1 MSTTPGGRCVSGHRV
16 IPVVELVRQDAGMTP
31 QVIQRW
37 IEYIDNHDPAGLDEL
52 LAEDAVF
59 YSPAVFTPQQG
70 KATTA
75 KYLNAAAKLFGGTDF
90 HYVEQ
95 WYGENSAILEFQAT
109 LDGVVVDGIDMI
121 HWGED
126 GKIVSFK
133 VMIRPFKGLQAVI
146 PRMAELL
153 GGQ

>member
-1 MSTTPGGRCVSGHRV
+1 MTTP
-16 IPVVELVRQDAGMTP
+16 L
-31 QVIQRW
+31 IQRW
-37 IEYIDNHDPAGLDEL
+37 IDFIGNHDPARLDEL

-70 KATTA
+70 KALTA

-95 WYGENSAILEFQAT
+95 WESANSAILEFQAT
-109 LDGVVVDGIDMI
+109 LDGVTVDGIDMI
-121 HWGED
+121 HWNDE

-153 GGQ
+153 EAP

>member
-1 MSTTPGGRCVSGHRV
+1 MTTP
-16 IPVVELVRQDAGMTP
+16 L
-31 QVIQRW
+31 IQRW
-37 IEYIDNHDPAGLDEL
+37 IDFIDNHDPAVLDEM

-59 YSPAVFTPQQG
+59 YSPAVFTPQEG
-70 KATTA
+70 KALTA

-90 HYVEQ
+90 RYVGQ
-95 WYGENSAILEFQAT
+95 WHGENSAVLEFEAT
-109 LDGVVVDGIDMI
+109 LDGVTVDGIDMI
-121 HWGED
+121 HWNAD

-153 GGQ
+153 AAQ